1 MRKIL
6 IRIFLWGLCLAPA
19 AAGQLTVTVKDA
31 GGKPAADAVVE
42 AVVAA
47 PLASRVP
54 QEARIDQRRETFLPL
69 VSVIRK
75 GGHVG
80 FLNNDTTM
88 HQVYSFSAIKQFQFE
103 LRQGQRSAP
112 MVFDVPGVAAIGC
125 NIHDQM
131 ITYVYVAEAPLASLT
146 DEAGMVV
153 FADIPDGTVQ
163 LRVWHPRLAQPLPLR
178 SVMVGA
184 STTQTIA
191 LPVTIPSAAQQMH
204 MGSY

>member
-19 AAGQLTVTVKDA
+19 MAGQLTVVVKDA
-31 GGKPAADAVVE
+31 AGKPAADAVVE
-42 AVVAA
+42 VLVNV
-47 PLASRVP
+47 PSRVP
-54 QEARIDQRRETFLPL
+54 QEARIDQRVETFLPL
-69 VSVIRK
+69 VSIIRK

-112 MVFDVPGVAAIGC
+112 VVFDVPGVAAIGC
-125 NIHDQM
+125 NIHDSM
-131 ITYVYVAEAPLASLT
+131 ITYVYVADAPLASLT
-146 DEAGMVV
+146 DAAGKVV
-153 FADIPDGTVQ
+153 FADIPEGAVQ
-163 LRVWHPRLAQPLPLR
+163 LRAWHPRLAQPLPLR
-178 SVMVGA
+178 TVTVGA
-184 STTQTIA
+184 ATMQTLA
-191 LPVTIPSAAQQMH
+191 LPVTIPSASHQMH